1 MASSKG
7 RTFEGTRGNDW
18 VRGTGRAD
26 VFEASAGN
34 DTLLGGGGNDT
45 IRGGAGN
52 DLLEGE
58 LGNDHLRGGKGNDVL
73 IGGDGLDTAVFAGQR
88 TDYQIER
95 ADDGWVRI
103 IDLRMGGDGVDLLY
117 EVEQLKF
124 RDGLYQLAD
133 LLPPVG
139 VRLIGTGEA
148 DVLIGTSLDD
158 QFTGLGGDD
167 TLDGGDGTDTAVFA
181 GVRTDYQIER
191 ADDGWVRIIDLRTG
205 GDGTDLLFGLE
216 NVQFSDGLYRLAD
229 LLPPVGVRL
238 IGTGEADVLSGTNLD
253 DQFTGLAGDDTLD
266 GGEGL
271 DTAVFSGGH
280 DDYSL
285 ETTADGSVLI
295 TDLRVDGEGRD
306 HLLGIEQLQFS
317 DGVYTVSELV
327 SQVGVNLAGTSAS
340 EALFG
345 TRADDQLIGREG
357 NDTLTGGHGND
368 LLQADGRA
376 FNADGWADV
385 LSAGA
390 GNDTLIGDTNDTFD
404 GGYGMDTLRLAT
416 NFTATANNFAGIEAI
431 EVGGNYVELDVR
443 ASLAGL
449 EITSAAMISSITG
462 TAFADRIISTAE
474 LNPSFAY
481 AIRVNAGDGNDTLV
495 GGVNGDDFSGDTGD
509 DILIGGAGMNIY
521 VGGDGADTFVVD
533 LTRAATDDW
542 GQRQGDYV
550 GDFGI
555 GDVIDLRGQGL
566 TFADLT
572 IGVATD
578 LAGETSVSAGGATL
592 WLSGLPAY
600 GVSEDMFLF

>member
-1 MASSKG
+1 
-7 RTFEGTRGNDW
+7 
-18 VRGTGRAD
+18 
-26 VFEASAGN
+26 
-34 DTLLGGGGNDT
+34 
-45 IRGGAGN
+45 
-52 DLLEGE
+52 
-58 LGNDHLRGGKGNDVL
+58 
-73 IGGDGLDTAVFAGQR
+73 
-88 TDYQIER
+88 
-95 ADDGWVRI
+95 
-103 IDLRMGGDGVDLLY
+103 
-117 EVEQLKF
+117 
-124 RDGLYQLAD
+124 
-133 LLPPVG
+133 
-139 VRLIGTGEA
+139 
-148 DVLIGTSLDD
+148 
-158 QFTGLGGDD
+158 
-167 TLDGGDGTDTAVFA
+167 
-181 GVRTDYQIER
+181 
-191 ADDGWVRIIDLRTG
+191 
-205 GDGTDLLFGLE
+205 
-216 NVQFSDGLYRLAD
+216 
-229 LLPPVGVRL
+229 
-238 IGTGEADVLSGTNLD
+238 
-253 DQFTGLAGDDTLD
+253 
-266 GGEGL
+266 
-271 DTAVFSGGH
+271 
-280 DDYSL
+280 
-285 ETTADGSVLI
+285 
-295 TDLRVDGEGRD
+295 
-306 HLLGIEQLQFS
+306 
-317 DGVYTVSELV
+317 LV

>member
-1 MASSKG
+1 MASGKG

-52 DLLEGE
+52 DLLEGK
-58 LGNDHLRGGKGNDVL
+58 LGNDHLRGGVGNDVL
-73 IGGDGLDTAVFAGQR
+73 IGGDGLDTAVFSGQ
-88 TDYQIER
+88 
-95 ADDGWVRI
+95 
-103 IDLRMGGDGVDLLY
+103 
-117 EVEQLKF
+117 
-124 RDGLYQLAD
+124 
-133 LLPPVG
+133 
-139 VRLIGTGEA
+139 
-148 DVLIGTSLDD
+148 
-158 QFTGLGGDD
+158 
-167 TLDGGDGTDTAVFA
+167 
-181 GVRTDYQIER
+181 RTDYQIER

-205 GDGTDLLFGLE
+205 GDGTDLLLGVE
-216 NVQFSDGLYRLAD
+216 NVQFSYGLYQLAD

-238 IGTGEADVLSGTNLD
+238 IGTADADVLSGTSLD
-253 DQFTGLAGDDTLD
+253 DQFTGLGGDDSLD

-271 DTAVFSGGH
+271 DTAVFSGGL
-280 DDYSL
+280 DDCSL
-285 ETTADGSVLI
+285 ETAADGSVLI

-317 DGVYTVSELV
+317 DGVYTVTELV
-327 SQVGVNLAGTSAS
+327 SQVGVTLTRTSAS

-345 TRADDQLIGREG
+345 TRADDQLVGREG

-368 LLQADGRA
+368 LLVADGRA

-390 GNDTLIGDTNDTFD
+390 GNDTMVGDTNDTFD
-404 GGYGMDTLRLAT
+404 GGYGFDTVRLAS
-416 NFTATANNFAGIEAI
+416 NSTATAANFAGIEAI
-431 EVGGNYVELDVR
+431 ELSGNLIFVDLS
-443 ASLAGL
+443 ASQTGL
-449 EITSAAMISSITG
+449 EITSGSGYSWTTG
-462 TAFADRIISTAE
+462 TEYADHFVSTGEVNLWSAT
-474 LNPSFAY
+474 SA
-481 AIRVNAGDGNDTLV
+481 RVDAGGGNDTLV
-495 GGVNGDDFSGDTGD
+495 GGINGDDFSGDAGD
-509 DILIGGAGMNIY
+509 DVLIGGAGMNIY

-533 LTRAATDDW
+533 LTRSGTDAW
-542 GQRQGDYV
+542 GRMEGDYV
-550 GDFGI
+550 ADFGV

-592 WLSGLPAY
+592 WLNNWPAY

>member
-317 DGVYTVSELV
+317 DGVYTVTELV

>member
-148 DVLIGTSLDD
+148 DVL
-158 QFTGLGGDD
+158 
-167 TLDGGDGTDTAVFA
+167 
-181 GVRTDYQIER
+181 
-191 ADDGWVRIIDLRTG
+191 
-205 GDGTDLLFGLE
+205 
-216 NVQFSDGLYRLAD
+216 
-229 LLPPVGVRL
+229 
-238 IGTGEADVLSGTNLD
+238 SGTNLD

-317 DGVYTVSELV
+317 DGVYTVTELV